1 MYTIARPEFLLKA
14 APPPK
19 KVEAFISKKKFLLKA
34 KPMNTHV
41 VAHLEFQTEDRTS
54 EEYTHKHTHV
64 CILRIWMSKDA
75 YIWIKRADVYMF
87 MHTRSIAPTPNTQI
101 SGVVVGD

>member
-1 MYTIARPEFLLKA
+1 
-14 APPPK
+14 
-19 KVEAFISKKKFLLKA
+19 
-34 KPMNTHV
+34 MNTHV